1 MKQLKLLAVSILLS
15 NLSYSQTINIQSGVS
30 ISKLDWVDI
39 NGEKQF
45 NQTTI
50 RNSSF
55 IGIDYLD
62 RKYFSVSSNLGSV
75 TKGGEE
81 DRIHWVYYG
90 EDSIVAHDSSTIK
103 ATLKYVSINSTFNF
117 KYPIK
122 DKIIPFLNVGP
133 RIDYLFANNF
143 VSVTGS
149 GEIEELHKYNF
160 GLILGGGVKYDFSK
174 VQIGVRADK
183 YINFNS
189 IGKFSHRF
197 INTTTTANDKTFT
210 INLSV
215 GLKL

>member
-1 MKQLKLLAVSILLS
+1 MKQLKLLVISFLLS
-15 NLSYSQTINIQSGVS
+15 NLSFSQTINVQSGIA

-39 NGEKQF
+39 NGAKRFDQA
-45 NQTTI
+45 I
-50 RNSSF
+50 IGNSSF
-55 IGIDYLD
+55 VGIDYLD
-62 RKYFSVSSNLGSV
+62 RKYFSLSTNIGSV

-81 DRIHWVYYG
+81 DRIHWVNYG
-90 EDSIVAHDSSTIK
+90 EDSMVAHDSSTIK

-143 VSVTGS
+143 VSVNGS

-160 GLILGGGVKYDFSK
+160 GLILGGGVKYVFSK

-183 YINFNS
+183 YINFNN
-189 IGKFSHRF
+189 IGKFSHQF
-197 INTTTTANDKTFT
+197 IDNTTTANDKTFT